1 MNFNISSTSLLSYI
15 MALSL
20 NEYGI
25 DKISLR
31 KQKLKTYGRYYSIN
45 YFSKKFLEHIK
56 IWDHMESKSIVPY
69 NTIEIYKKDIKT
81 LSFYAK
87 DINIDCLGYIV
98 NEDNLVNS
106 VTKIIMANNSF
117 NFTPK
122 KNYSD
127 NLSTCANIISDYKD
141 VSPEIQSR
149 NYTSKTYNQT
159 AININITHSK
169 SNNNI
174 PRQIFFDNEILGFLP
189 INEYCYNLIW
199 SMPNNLYEKI
209 SIEDM
214 REYKTFIEERA
225 NFILGEIQEM
235 TIGES
240 FPLSAR
246 HADVYFY
253 QNNFLIGESAHKFHP
268 LAGLGLN
275 MGIEDISS
283 LTQLI
288 LKHDDLKVTFREYAI
303 KRIAKN
309 NSLQNILDLIIQ
321 FHSSKLMPDD
331 LKKYLLYYFDK
342 TLLMKPI
349 IIKKATG
356 CDNTI

>member
-1 MNFNISSTSLLSYI
+1 MSLLSYI

-20 NEYGI
+20 NKYGI
-25 DKISLR
+25 DKINVR
-31 KQKLKTYGRYYSIN
+31 KQNLKSYGRYYSLN

-56 IWDHMESKSIVPY
+56 IWDNMESKTIVPY
-69 NTIEIYKKDIKT
+69 KTIEIYMNDIKT
-81 LSFYAK
+81 LSFHAK
-87 DINIDCLGYIV
+87 DINIDYLGYIV
-98 NEDNLVNS
+98 NEDNLINS
-106 VTKIIMANNSF
+106 VTKTITDNKSF
-117 NFTPK
+117 NFISE

-127 NLSTCANIISDYKD
+127 NLSTCINIISDYKD
-141 VSPEIQSR
+141 LSPEIQSK

-159 AININITHSK
+159 AININIAHSK

-174 PRQIFFDNEILGFLP
+174 PRQIFFNNEILGFLP
-189 INEYCYNLIW
+189 VNEYCYNLIW

-209 SIEDM
+209 PLEDIK
-214 REYKTFIEERA
+214 EYKTFIEERA

-246 HADVYFY
+246 HADTYFY
-253 QNNFLIGESAHKFHP
+253 QNNLLIGESAHKFHP

-275 MGIEDISS
+275 MGIEDISF

-288 LKHDDLKVTFREYAI
+288 LKHDDLKVTSREYAI
-303 KRIAKN
+303 KRISKN
-309 NSLQNILDLIIQ
+309 NSLQHILDLIMQ

-331 LKKYLLYYFDK
+331 FKKYLLKFFDK
-342 TLLMKPI
+342 TLLMKPT

-356 CDNTI
+356 CDNRI

>member
-20 NEYGI
+20 DKHGI

-31 KQKLKTYGRYYSIN
+31 KKNLKSYGRYYSLN
-45 YFSKKFLEHIK
+45 YFSKKFLVDIK

-69 NTIEIYKKDIKT
+69 NTIEIYKKDVKT

-87 DINIDCLGYIV
+87 DVNIDYLGYII
-98 NEDNLVNS
+98 NEDNLINS
-106 VTKIIMANNSF
+106 VTNKITTNKNF
-117 NFTPK
+117 NFISE

-127 NLSTCANIISDYKD
+127 DFSNCANIISDFKD
-141 VSPEIQSR
+141 VSPEIQSK
-149 NYTSKTYNQT
+149 NYTSKTYDQT

-169 SNNNI
+169 SNNNV
-174 PRQIFFDNEILGFLP
+174 PRQIFLNNEILGFLP
-189 INEYCYNLIW
+189 VNEHCYNLIW
-199 SMPNNLYEKI
+199 SMPNNLFEKI
-209 SIEDM
+209 SLEDM
-214 REYKTFIEERA
+214 KEYKTFIEERA
-225 NFILGEIQEM
+225 NFILGEIQEI

-246 HADVYFY
+246 HADIYFY
-253 QNNFLIGESAHKFHP
+253 QNNLLIGEAAHKFHP

-275 MGIEDISS
+275 MGIEDISF

-288 LKHDDLKVTFREYAI
+288 LKHGDLEVTSREYAI
-303 KRIAKN
+303 KRISKN
-309 NSLQNILDLIIQ
+309 NSLQHILDLIIQ

-331 LKKYLLYYFDK
+331 FKKHLLNIFDN
-342 TLLMKPI
+342 TLFMKPT

-356 CDNTI
+356 CDNRI

>member
-20 NEYGI
+20 NKYGI
-25 DKISLR
+25 DKISVR
-31 KQKLKTYGRYYSIN
+31 KQNLKSYGRYYSLN
-45 YFSKKFLEHIK
+45 YFGKKFLEHIE
-56 IWDHMESKSIVPY
+56 IWGHMESKSIVPY

-81 LSFYAK
+81 LSFCAK
-87 DINIDCLGYIV
+87 DINIDYLGYII
-98 NEDNLVNS
+98 NEDNLINS
-106 VTKIIMANNSF
+106 VTKKIKANKNF
-117 NFTPK
+117 NFILE

-127 NLSTCANIISDYKD
+127 NLSNCVNIISDYKD
-141 VSPEIQSR
+141 VSPEIQSN

-169 SNNNI
+169 SNNNV
-174 PRQIFFDNEILGFLP
+174 PRQIFFNNEILGFLP
-189 INEYCYNLIW
+189 VNEHCYNLIW
-199 SMPNNLYEKI
+199 SMPNNLFEKM
-209 SIEDM
+209 SSEDM
-214 REYKTFIEERA
+214 NEYKTLVEERA

-246 HADVYFY
+246 HADIYFY
-253 QNNFLIGESAHKFHP
+253 QNNLLIGESAHKFHP

-275 MGIEDISS
+275 MGIEDISF

-288 LKHDDLKVTFREYAI
+288 LKHGDLKVTFREYAI

-309 NSLQNILDLIIQ
+309 NSLQRILDLIIQ

-342 TLLMKPI
+342 TLLMKPT

-356 CDNTI
+356 CDNRI

>member
-20 NEYGI
+20 NKYGI
-25 DKISLR
+25 DKISVR
-31 KQKLKTYGRYYSIN
+31 KENLKSYGRYYSLN
-45 YFSKKFLEHIK
+45 YFSKKFLEHIE

-81 LSFYAK
+81 LSFHAK
-87 DINIDCLGYIV
+87 DINIDYLGYII
-98 NEDNLVNS
+98 NEDNLINS
-106 VTKIIMANNSF
+106 VTKKITANKNF
-117 NFTPK
+117 NFISE

-127 NLSTCANIISDYKD
+127 NLSTSTNIISDYKD
-141 VSPEIQSR
+141 VSPEIQSK
-149 NYTSKTYNQT
+149 NYTSKNYNQT

-169 SNNNI
+169 SNNNV
-174 PRQIFFDNEILGFLP
+174 PRQIFFNNEILGFLP
-189 INEYCYNLIW
+189 VNENCYNLIW
-199 SMPNNLYEKI
+199 SMPNNLFEKM
-209 SIEDM
+209 SSEDM
-214 REYKTFIEERA
+214 NEYKTLVEERA

-275 MGIEDISS
+275 MGIEDISF

-288 LKHDDLKVTFREYAI
+288 LKHGDLKVTFREYAI

-309 NSLQNILDLIIQ
+309 NSLQHILDLIIQ